1 MIKLPIDIFHP
12 KFPGL
17 PFKMFFIDENGNKVI
32 VHPKAKGEIQWE
44 SLKGIKNVFYDE
56 DGYRMKTSDQI
67 RNFNVRMAAL
77 EKEAWLQEQ
86 KKIIYKLSRWAKE
99 VVKVLENNTGIQN
112 ADIMQE
118 LYKAGY
124 NGNALHISQFFKSK
138 DGKRFYKNKLTN
150 KDGLISLINS

>member
-32 VHPKAKGEIQWE
+32 VHPKAKGEIQWD

-56 DGYRMKTSDQI
+56 EGYRMKTADEI
-67 RNFNVRMAAL
+67 RNFNVRMGTL
-77 EKEAWLQEQ
+77 DKEAWLQDQ
-86 KKIIYKLSRWAKE
+86 NKIRYSLSKWAKE
-99 VVKVLENNTGIQN
+99 VVRILKNNDGMQN

-118 LYKAGY
+118 LYGVGY
-124 NGNALHISQFFKSK
+124 DGNASHISQFFKSK
-138 DGKRFYKNKLTN
+138 DGKRFKMNELEN
-150 KDGLISLINS
+150 QDGYWSLK

>member
-32 VHPKAKGEIQWE
+32 VHPKAKGEIQWD

-56 DGYRMKTSDQI
+56 DGYRMKTADEI
-67 RNFNVRMAAL
+67 RNFNVRMGNL
-77 EKEAWLQEQ
+77 DKEAWLQDQ
-86 KKIIYKLSRWAKE
+86 NKITYSLCKWAKK
-99 VVKVLENNTGIQN
+99 VVRILKNNDGMQN

-118 LYKAGY
+118 LYKLGY
-124 NGNALHISQFFKSK
+124 NGGAQHISQFFKSK
-138 DGKRFYKNKLTN
+138 NAKGKIYLANGK
-150 KDGLISLINS
+150 